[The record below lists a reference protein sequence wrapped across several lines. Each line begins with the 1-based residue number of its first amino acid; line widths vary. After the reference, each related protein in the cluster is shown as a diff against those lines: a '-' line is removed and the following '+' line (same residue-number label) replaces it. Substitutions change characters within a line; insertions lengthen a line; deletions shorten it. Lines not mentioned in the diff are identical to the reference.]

1 MEQVYLFLDSNPW
14 ISILFFA
21 ALQLWAFIPTLRK
34 LDKFK
39 GFFSNSE
46 NWKVE
51 EKESGYA
58 IHIEN
63 SSEDL
68 TELVGEINE
77 YLEKNEGTTDFGIIK
92 DKVENRLEALHEDA
106 TSKISFPT
114 YLGLMGTFFGVW
126 IGLQS
131 FKIGVEQAGVSD
143 EIVSAL
149 IGGIIVSMVTSLVGL
164 VLMMWGNAKAGD
176 VLKIVENDKN
186 KFFDFIQVR
195 LMPVLGTSMVSA
207 LNKLHRTINTFE
219 PAFKGVIGEFKDA
232 FSECTETLKG
242 TFGEKVQLLTSAVE
256 TMGKNM
262 SLINENV
269 KLQEQLL
276 RTMQQRETLKTLESF
291 VVAADKFDA
300 VTTSIAKL
308 SEVKEDIEDSSA
320 KLVEA
325 QTKFIAQMSVPERVF
340 EKINAILNR
349 IVTFEESLNALGE
362 SISKTQLLGN
372 SQMNLIMEQITAIQK
387 KTDLAVSYQELADD
401 ELKAVYET
409 QKNAIKQLN
418 EKYCAAIDTHGDDF
432 ALAMNDFKQAYEK
445 IVKECMSAVEAKR
458 DEYIAEIRKSLDLE
472 DKNQH
477 LAQLAKIPELL
488 ALLSS
493 IQSSV
498 KVQPDVAS
506 KITTVSSQIEGVKST
521 LDSMEKKIGT
531 TRTVLQDRE
540 ERPKEPVKKRRWPFS
555 MFSRKK

>member
-1 MEQVYLFLDSNPW
+1 
-14 ISILFFA
+14 
-21 ALQLWAFIPTLRK
+21 
-34 LDKFK
+34 
-39 GFFSNSE
+39 
-46 NWKVE
+46 
-51 EKESGYA
+51 
-58 IHIEN
+58 
-63 SSEDL
+63 
-68 TELVGEINE
+68 
-77 YLEKNEGTTDFGIIK
+77 
-92 DKVENRLEALHEDA
+92 
-106 TSKISFPT
+106 
-114 YLGLMGTFFGVW
+114 MGTFFGVW

-232 FSECTETLKG
+232 FSECTETLRG

-401 ELKAVYET
+401 ELKAVYEA
-409 QKNAIKQLN
+409 QKKAIKQLN
-418 EKYCAAIDTHGDDF
+418 EKYCAAIDAHGNDF
-432 ALAMNDFKQAYEK
+432 VLAMNDFKQVYET

-472 DKNQH
+472 AKNQY
-477 LAQLAKIPELL
+477 LAQLTKIPELL

-540 ERPKEPVKKRRWPFS
+540 ERPKESVKKRRWPFS

>member
-58 IHIEN
+58 IHVEN

-92 DKVENRLEALHEDA
+92 DKVENRLESLHEDA

-131 FKIGVEQAGVSD
+131 FKIGVDKAGVSD

-149 IGGIIVSMVTSLVGL
+149 IGGVIVSMVTSLIGL

-176 VLKIVENDKN
+176 VLKKVEGDKN

-232 FSECTETLKG
+232 FSECTETLRG

-269 KLQEQLL
+269 KMQEQLL
-276 RTMQQRETLKTLESF
+276 KIMQQRETLKTLESF
-291 VVAADKFDA
+291 VVAAEKFDA

-308 SEVKEDIEDSSA
+308 SEVKEELADSSV

-325 QTKFIAQMSVPERVF
+325 QTKFIGQMSVPERVF

-349 IVTFEESLNALGE
+349 IVTFEESLNELGE
-362 SISKTQLLGN
+362 SISQTQLLGN
-372 SQMNLIMEQITAIQK
+372 SKMNLIQEQITAIQK
-387 KTDLAVSYQELADD
+387 KTNLAISYQELADD

-432 ALAMNDFKQAYEK
+432 ALAMNEFKQSYEK
-445 IVKECMSAVEAKR
+445 IVKECMDAVEAKR

-472 DKNQH
+472 AKNQH
-477 LAQLAKIPELL
+477 LAQLAKMPELL
-488 ALLSS
+488 ALLSN

-498 KVQPDVAS
+498 KVQPEVSS
-506 KITTVSSQIEGVKST
+506 KITTVSNQIDGVKST
-521 LDSMEKKIGT
+521 LDAMEKKIGT
-531 TRTVLQDRE
+531 TRAASQS
-540 ERPKEPVKKRRWPFS
+540 RPAEPKDTTQKKPWLKRL
-555 MFSRKK
+555 FSRKK

>member
-1 MEQVYLFLDSNPW
+1 MEKIYLILDSNPW

-58 IHIEN
+58 IHVEN

-232 FSECTETLKG
+232 FSECTETLRG

-418 EKYCAAIDTHGDDF
+418 EKYCAAIDAHGNDF
-432 ALAMNDFKQAYEK
+432 VLAMNDFKQVYET

-472 DKNQH
+472 AKNQY
-477 LAQLAKIPELL
+477 LAQLTKIPELL

-531 TRTVLQDRE
+531 TRTVLQDRQ

>member
-1 MEQVYLFLDSNPW
+1 
-14 ISILFFA
+14 
-21 ALQLWAFIPTLRK
+21 
-34 LDKFK
+34 
-39 GFFSNSE
+39 
-46 NWKVE
+46 
-51 EKESGYA
+51 
-58 IHIEN
+58 
-63 SSEDL
+63 
-68 TELVGEINE
+68 
-77 YLEKNEGTTDFGIIK
+77 
-92 DKVENRLEALHEDA
+92 
-106 TSKISFPT
+106 
-114 YLGLMGTFFGVW
+114 
-126 IGLQS
+126 
-131 FKIGVEQAGVSD
+131 
-143 EIVSAL
+143 
-149 IGGIIVSMVTSLVGL
+149 
-164 VLMMWGNAKAGD
+164 
-176 VLKIVENDKN
+176 
-186 KFFDFIQVR
+186 
-195 LMPVLGTSMVSA
+195 
-207 LNKLHRTINTFE
+207 
-219 PAFKGVIGEFKDA
+219 
-232 FSECTETLKG
+232 
-242 TFGEKVQLLTSAVE
+242 
-256 TMGKNM
+256 MGKNM

-472 DKNQH
+472 AKNQY
-477 LAQLAKIPELL
+477 LAQLTKIPELL

-531 TRTVLQDRE
+531 TRTVLQDRQ